1 VIVIDASAALEL
13 LLQTTIAAQVRS
25 RLSHY
30 SKICAP
36 HVIDPEIV
44 QVLRKAAL
52 SKRVDEARCRL
63 ALDDWRLLPVERYAH
78 DPLLPRVWELRQNVS
93 AYDAMYVALAESLD
107 APLLTH
113 DARLAAGVGQLVRF
127 ELV

>member
-1 VIVIDASAALEL
+1 MIVIDASAALEL
-13 LLQTTIAAQVRS
+13 LLQTTIATEVRS

-36 HVIDPEIV
+36 HLIDPEIA

-52 SKRVDEARCRL
+52 SKRVDEGRCRL

-113 DARLAAGVGQLVRF
+113 DARLVAGLGQLVRF